1 MGQLTGILD
10 LHEQKALVPPQH
22 LECLLDVAL
31 GHQLLLVAFH
41 LHIIRPV
48 PVGLHLLDLVPLL
61 GGGVAVVIQVGDA
74 ALDRA
79 VLEGDG
85 VATLGR

>member
-31 GHQLLLVAFH
+31 RHQLLLVAFH

-48 PVGLHLLDLVPLL
+48 PVGLHLLVPLL

-79 VLEGDG
+79 VLEGEG
-85 VATLGR
+85 VATLAR